1 MSTLAFYNQFWT
13 KGVNIEVDFGD
24 RADSPVKPSS
34 GIRQI
39 AYQADWRVQVAAH
52 LRYRR
57 DLNPDSPDGQMTDWT
72 IVQDLGA
79 DRIENV

>member
-1 MSTLAFYNQFWT
+1 MSTLALYNQFWT

-24 RADSPVKPSS
+24 GADSAVNPSR

-39 AYQADWRVQVAAH
+39 AYQADWRVLTAAN

-57 DLNPDSPDGQMTDWT
+57 DLNPDNPDGQMTGWT

>member
-1 MSTLAFYNQFWT
+1 MSTLALYNQFWT

-24 RADSPVKPSS
+24 GDDSAVNPSR

-39 AYQADWRVQVAAH
+39 AYQADWRVLTAAN

-57 DLNPDSPDGQMTDWT
+57 DLNPDNPDGQMTGWT